1 MEEALSILWTYA
13 RRQPIESNGKTIVAT
28 ISQSIAAIRIIMRL
42 EGWLQKNEERES
54 EGRESEK
61 RKMMSEV
68 PETKPSEN
76 LESGYVEEKNK
87 VYEPFAQPQ
96 LAHAAESLQLVP
108 TNDRACSTSIL
119 TESIT
124 FDRYELQSH
133 ASERATKSASTYLV
147 APSPSERGLGERIS
161 AQKGLG
167 ERISGQRG
175 FGERISAQRDLKER
189 ISAQRGF
196 GERIR
201 LPYHEVLSRFA
212 KVSYTMSKAR
222 KPYHSNLRVQ
232 VAGLSIQTT
241 CNQQKKQR
249 RNAACKVKES
259 KSISPYE
266 YSCAVSHKH
275 SKAAALMLD
284 KNRIRPPCVALII
297 NGINH

>member
-42 EGWLQKNEERES
+42 EGWLQKNEERKS
-54 EGRESEK
+54 EGQ
-61 RKMMSEV
+61 KMMSEARKT
-68 PETKPSEN
+68 EPSEN
-76 LESGYVEEKNK
+76 LEPGYVEEKNG
-87 VYEPFAQPQ
+87 VCEPFVQPQ
-96 LAHAAESLQLVP
+96 LTHAAESLQLVP
-108 TNDRACSTSIL
+108 TKDSACSTSIL

-147 APSPSERGLGERIS
+147 APSPSKRGLG
-161 AQKGLG
+161 
-167 ERISGQRG
+167 
-175 FGERISAQRDLKER
+175 ER

-297 NGINH
+297 NGIIIN

>member
-13 RRQPIESNGKTIVAT
+13 RRQPIENNGKTIVAT

-42 EGWLQKNEERES
+42 EGWLQKS

-61 RKMMSEV
+61 RKMMSEA
-68 PETKPSEN
+68 PKTKPSEN

-96 LAHAAESLQLVP
+96 LAHATESLQPIP
-108 TNDRACSTSIL
+108 TNNSACSASIL
-119 TESIT
+119 TEDIT
-124 FDRYELQSH
+124 FDQYELQAH
-133 ASERATKSASTYLV
+133 ASERASKSASTYLV
-147 APSPSERGLGERIS
+147 ASSPSERGLGERIS
-161 AQKGLG
+161 AQRDLKG
-167 ERISGQRG
+167 
-175 FGERISAQRDLKER
+175 RISAQKGL
-189 ISAQRGF
+189 

-201 LPYHEVLSRFA
+201 LPYHEVLSWFA

-275 SKAAALMLD
+275 SKAVALMLD

>member
-42 EGWLQKNEERES
+42 EGWLQKS
-54 EGRESEK
+54 EGRKSEE
-61 RKMMSEV
+61 RKIISKERKT
-68 PETKPSEN
+68 EPSEN
-76 LESGYVEEKNK
+76 LELGYVEEKNG
-87 VYEPFAQPQ
+87 VCEPFVQPQ
-96 LAHAAESLQLVP
+96 LTHAAESLQLVP
-108 TNDRACSTSIL
+108 TKDSACSTSIL
-119 TESIT
+119 TEDIA
-124 FDRYELQSH
+124 FDQYELQAH
-133 ASERATKSASTYLV
+133 ASEGTTKSASTYLV
-147 APSPSERGLGERIS
+147 APSPSKRRL
-161 AQKGLG
+161 
-167 ERISGQRG
+167 
-175 FGERISAQRDLKER
+175 GERISAQRDLKER
-189 ISAQRGF
+189 ISAQRGLR
-196 GERIR
+196 ERIR

-249 RNAACKVKES
+249 RNAACKVKER
-259 KSISPYE
+259 KSISPYD

-297 NGINH
+297 NGIIIN

>member
-42 EGWLQKNEERES
+42 EGWPQKS
-54 EGRESEK
+54 EGREREE
-61 RKMMSEV
+61 RKMISKERK
-68 PETKPSEN
+68 TKPSEN

-108 TNDRACSTSIL
+108 TNDSACSVSIQ
-119 TESIT
+119 TGDIT
-124 FDRYELQSH
+124 FDQYELQAH
-133 ASERATKSASTYLV
+133 ASERASKSASTYLV

-161 AQKGLG
+161 AQRGLG
-167 ERISGQRG
+167 ERISAQKG
-175 FGERISAQRDLKER
+175 FGKRISAQRDLKER
-189 ISAQRGF
+189 ISAQRDLK
-196 GERIR
+196 ERIR

>member
-42 EGWLQKNEERES
+42 EGWLQKNEERKS
-54 EGRESEK
+54 EGQ
-61 RKMMSEV
+61 KMMSEV

-76 LESGYVEEKNK
+76 LELGYMEEKNR
-87 VYEPFAQPQ
+87 VCEPFAQPQ
-96 LAHAAESLQLVP
+96 LAHAAESLQFVP
-108 TNDRACSTSIL
+108 TNDSACSTSIL
-119 TESIT
+119 TEDIT
-124 FDRYELQSH
+124 FDRYELQAH
-133 ASERATKSASTYLV
+133 ASEVATKSASTYL
-147 APSPSERGLGERIS
+147 AASSPSERGLGERIS
-161 AQKGLG
+161 AQRGFG
-167 ERISGQRG
+167 ERISVQRGFEERISAQRG
-175 FGERISAQRDLKER
+175 FGERISAQRDLK
-189 ISAQRGF
+189 
-196 GERIR
+196 ERIR

-266 YSCAVSHKH
+266 YSCVVSHKH

-284 KNRIRPPCVALII
+284 KNRIRPPCITLII

>member
-28 ISQSIAAIRIIMRL
+28 VSQSIAAIRIIMRL
-42 EGWLQKNEERES
+42 EGWLQKS
-54 EGRESEK
+54 EGRESEE
-61 RKMMSEV
+61 RKIISKERK
-68 PETKPSEN
+68 TKPSEN
-76 LESGYVEEKNK
+76 LELGYVEEKNR
-87 VYEPFAQPQ
+87 VCEPFAQPQ
-96 LAHAAESLQLVP
+96 LTHAAESLQLVP

-147 APSPSERGLGERIS
+147 APSPSKRRLGERIS
-161 AQKGLG
+161 AQRGL
-167 ERISGQRG
+167 R
-175 FGERISAQRDLKER
+175 
-189 ISAQRGF
+189 
-196 GERIR
+196 ERIR

-222 KPYHSNLRVQ
+222 KPYHIDLRVQ

-249 RNAACKVKES
+249 RNAACKVEER

-266 YSCAVSHKH
+266 TSCEVGHKH
-275 SKAAALMLD
+275 SKAAALMPD
-284 KNRIRPPCVALII
+284 KNRIRPPCMALII
-297 NGINH
+297 SGINH

>member
-42 EGWLQKNEERES
+42 EGWLQKNE
-54 EGRESEK
+54 GRESEERRMISK
-61 RKMMSEV
+61 ERK
-68 PETKPSEN
+68 TKPSEN
-76 LESGYVEEKNK
+76 LELGYVEEKNR

-96 LAHAAESLQLVP
+96 LAHVNENMQLVP
-108 TNDRACSTSIL
+108 TNDRACSASRWCELVARTPREQL
-119 TESIT
+119 T
-124 FDRYELQSH
+124 
-133 ASERATKSASTYLV
+133 STYTPQPL
-147 APSPSERGLGERIS
+147 S
-161 AQKGLG
+161 
-167 ERISGQRG
+167 
-175 FGERISAQRDLKER
+175 
-189 ISAQRGF
+189 
-196 GERIR
+196 

-266 YSCAVSHKH
+266 NFNMVDRIHNR
-275 SKAAALMLD
+275 
-284 KNRIRPPCVALII
+284 NRIRPPCITLII

>member
-167 ERISGQRG
+167 ERIS
-175 FGERISAQRDLKER
+175 AQRDLKER

-232 VAGLSIQTT
+232 VAGLSIQAT

>member
-42 EGWLQKNEERES
+42 EGWLQKNEERKS

-61 RKMMSEV
+61 RKMMSEE
-68 PETKPSEN
+68 PKTKPSEN
-76 LESGYVEEKNK
+76 LEHGYVEEKNK

-96 LAHAAESLQLVP
+96 LAHAAERLQPVP
-108 TNDRACSTSIL
+108 TNDSACSASIL
-119 TESIT
+119 MEDIT
-124 FDRYELQSH
+124 FDQYELQAH
-133 ASERATKSASTYLV
+133 TSEGATKSASTYLV

-161 AQKGLG
+161 AQ
-167 ERISGQRG
+167 RG
-175 FGERISAQRDLKER
+175 FEER
-189 ISAQRGF
+189 ISAQRGLKKRISAQRGF
-196 GERIR
+196 VERIR

-275 SKAAALMLD
+275 SKAAALMPD
-284 KNRIRPPCVALII
+284 KNRIRPPCMALII

>member
-42 EGWLQKNEERES
+42 EGWLQKNEGRKS
-54 EGRESEK
+54 EE
-61 RKMMSEV
+61 RKMISKERK
-68 PETKPSEN
+68 TKPTEN
-76 LESGYVEEKNK
+76 LELGYVEEKNR
-87 VYEPFAQPQ
+87 VCEPFAQPQ
-96 LAHAAESLQLVP
+96 LTHAAESLQLVP
-108 TNDRACSTSIL
+108 TKDSACSTSIL

-167 ERISGQRG
+167 ERIS
-175 FGERISAQRDLKER
+175 
-189 ISAQRGF
+189 AQRGF
-196 GERIR
+196 VERIR

-222 KPYHSNLRVQ
+222 KPYHSNLRGQ

-259 KSISPYE
+259 KSIYPYE
-266 YSCAVSHKH
+266 NFNMVDRIHNR
-275 SKAAALMLD
+275 
-284 KNRIRPPCVALII
+284 NRIRPPCMALII

>member
-108 TNDRACSTSIL
+108 AKDSTCSTSIL
-119 TESIT
+119 TEDIT
-124 FDRYELQSH
+124 FDQYELQAH
-133 ASERATKSASTYLV
+133 ASEGITKSASTYLV
-147 APSPSERGLGERIS
+147 APSPSKRRLGERIS
-161 AQKGLG
+161 AQRGL
-167 ERISGQRG
+167 R
-175 FGERISAQRDLKER
+175 
-189 ISAQRGF
+189 
-196 GERIR
+196 ERIR

-222 KPYHSNLRVQ
+222 KPYHIGLRVQ

-266 YSCAVSHKH
+266 TSCEVGHKH
-275 SKAAALMLD
+275 SKAAALMPD
-284 KNRIRPPCVALII
+284 KNRIRPPCMALII
-297 NGINH
+297 N

>member
-42 EGWLQKNEERES
+42 EGWLQKNE
-54 EGRESEK
+54 GRESEERRMISK
-61 RKMMSEV
+61 ERK
-68 PETKPSEN
+68 TKPSEN
-76 LESGYVEEKNK
+76 LELGYVEEKNR

-96 LAHAAESLQLVP
+96 LANAAESLQLVP
-108 TNDRACSTSIL
+108 TNDRACSASRWCELVARTPREQL
-119 TESIT
+119 T
-124 FDRYELQSH
+124 
-133 ASERATKSASTYLV
+133 STYTPQPL
-147 APSPSERGLGERIS
+147 S
-161 AQKGLG
+161 
-167 ERISGQRG
+167 
-175 FGERISAQRDLKER
+175 
-189 ISAQRGF
+189 
-196 GERIR
+196 

-232 VAGLSIQTT
+232 VVGLNIQTT

-275 SKAAALMLD
+275 SKAAALMPD
-284 KNRIRPPCVALII
+284 KNRIRPPCVVLII

>member
-68 PETKPSEN
+68 PETKPNEN

-96 LAHAAESLQLVP
+96 LAHAAESLQFVP
-108 TNDRACSTSIL
+108 TNDSACSASIR
-119 TESIT
+119 TEDIT
-124 FDRYELQSH
+124 FDQYELQAH
-133 ASERATKSASTYLV
+133 ASEVATKSASTYLV
-147 APSPSERGLGERIS
+147 APSPSERGLE
-161 AQKGLG
+161 
-167 ERISGQRG
+167 
-175 FGERISAQRDLKER
+175 ER

-222 KPYHSNLRVQ
+222 KPYHIGLRVQ

-249 RNAACKVKES
+249 RNAACKVKER

-266 YSCAVSHKH
+266 TSCEVGHKH
-275 SKAAALMLD
+275 SKAAALMPD
-284 KNRIRPPCVALII
+284 KNRIRPPCMALII
-297 NGINH
+297 SGINH

>member
-42 EGWLQKNEERES
+42 EGWLQKNE
-54 EGRESEK
+54 GRKSEK
-61 RKMMSEV
+61 RKMISKERK
-68 PETKPSEN
+68 TKLSEN
-76 LESGYVEEKNK
+76 LELGYVEEKNG
-87 VYEPFAQPQ
+87 VCEPFAQPQ
-96 LAHAAESLQLVP
+96 LTHAAESLQLVP
-108 TNDRACSTSIL
+108 TKDSTCSTSIL
-119 TESIT
+119 TEGIT
-124 FDRYELQSH
+124 FDQYELQAH
-133 ASERATKSASTYLV
+133 ASEGTTKSASTYLV
-147 APSPSERGLGERIS
+147 APSPSKRRL
-161 AQKGLG
+161 
-167 ERISGQRG
+167 
-175 FGERISAQRDLKER
+175 GERISAQRDLKER
-189 ISAQRGF
+189 ISAQRGLR
-196 GERIR
+196 ERIR

-222 KPYHSNLRVQ
+222 KPYHIGLRVQ

>member
-42 EGWLQKNEERES
+42 EGWLQKNEGRKS
-54 EGRESEK
+54 EE
-61 RKMMSEV
+61 RKMISEA
-68 PETKPSEN
+68 PKIKPSEN
-76 LESGYVEEKNK
+76 LELGYVEEKNG
-87 VYEPFAQPQ
+87 VCEPFAQPQ
-96 LAHAAESLQLVP
+96 LTHAAESLQLAP
-108 TNDRACSTSIL
+108 TNDSACSTSIL
-119 TESIT
+119 TEDIT
-124 FDRYELQSH
+124 FDQYELQAH
-133 ASERATKSASTYLV
+133 ASEEITKSASTYLV
-147 APSPSERGLGERIS
+147 APSPSKRGLR
-161 AQKGLG
+161 
-167 ERISGQRG
+167 
-175 FGERISAQRDLKER
+175 ERISAQRDLKER
-189 ISAQRGF
+189 ISVQRGLR
-196 GERIR
+196 ERIR

-232 VAGLSIQTT
+232 VAGLSIQAT

-297 NGINH
+297 NGIKSLISDINH

>member
-42 EGWLQKNEERES
+42 EGWLQKNE
-54 EGRESEK
+54 GRESEERRMISK
-61 RKMMSEV
+61 ERK
-68 PETKPSEN
+68 TKPSEN
-76 LESGYVEEKNK
+76 LELGYVEEKNR
-87 VYEPFAQPQ
+87 VCEPFAQPQ
-96 LAHAAESLQLVP
+96 LTHAAESLQLVP
-108 TNDRACSTSIL
+108 TKDSTCSTSIL
-119 TESIT
+119 TEDIT
-124 FDRYELQSH
+124 FDQYELQAH
-133 ASERATKSASTYLV
+133 ASEGITKSASTYLV
-147 APSPSERGLGERIS
+147 APSPSKRRLGERIS
-161 AQKGLG
+161 AQRGL
-167 ERISGQRG
+167 R
-175 FGERISAQRDLKER
+175 
-189 ISAQRGF
+189 
-196 GERIR
+196 ERIR

-249 RNAACKVKES
+249 RNAACKVKER

-266 YSCAVSHKH
+266 TSCVVGHKH
-275 SKAAALMLD
+275 SKAAALMSD

>member
-161 AQKGLG
+161 AQ
-167 ERISGQRG
+167 
-175 FGERISAQRDLKER
+175 RDLKER
-189 ISAQRGF
+189 ISVQRRLR
-196 GERIR
+196 ERIR

-232 VAGLSIQTT
+232 VAGLSIQAT

-284 KNRIRPPCVALII
+284 KKRIRPPCVALII
-297 NGINH
+297 NGIKSLISDINH

>member
-42 EGWLQKNEERES
+42 EGWLQKS
-54 EGRESEK
+54 EGQKMISEA
-61 RKMMSEV
+61 RK
-68 PETKPSEN
+68 TKPSKN
-76 LESGYVEEKNK
+76 LELGYVEERNK

-96 LAHAAESLQLVP
+96 LAHAAESLQP
-108 TNDRACSTSIL
+108 ISTNNSVSIL
-119 TESIT
+119 TEDIT
-124 FDRYELQSH
+124 FDRYELQAH
-133 ASERATKSASTYLV
+133 VSEGTTKSASTYLV

-161 AQKGLG
+161 AQ
-167 ERISGQRG
+167 
-175 FGERISAQRDLKER
+175 RDLKDR

-212 KVSYTMSKAR
+212 KVSYTMSKAC

-275 SKAAALMLD
+275 SKAVALMPD
-284 KNRIRPPCVALII
+284 KNRIRPPCMALII
-297 NGINH
+297 NGINHYH

>member
-42 EGWLQKNEERES
+42 EGWVQKNEEQKS
-54 EGRESEK
+54 EE
-61 RKMMSEV
+61 RKMMSEA
-68 PETKPSEN
+68 PKTKPSEN

-96 LAHAAESLQLVP
+96 LAHAAERLQFVP
-108 TNDRACSTSIL
+108 TNDSACSASIL
-119 TESIT
+119 MEDIT
-124 FDRYELQSH
+124 FDQYELQAH
-133 ASERATKSASTYLV
+133 TSEGATKSASTYLV
-147 APSPSERGLGERIS
+147 APSPSERGL
-161 AQKGLG
+161 
-167 ERISGQRG
+167 
-175 FGERISAQRDLKER
+175 
-189 ISAQRGF
+189 

-232 VAGLSIQTT
+232 VAGLSIQAT

-284 KNRIRPPCVALII
+284 KKRIRPPCVALII

>member
-42 EGWLQKNEERES
+42 EAWLQKS
-54 EGRESEK
+54 EGRKTEERRMISEA
-61 RKMMSEV
+61 RK
-68 PETKPSEN
+68 TKPSEN
-76 LESGYVEEKNK
+76 LEPGYEEEKNG
-87 VYEPFAQPQ
+87 VCEPFAQPQ
-96 LAHAAESLQLVP
+96 LTHAAESLQLAP
-108 TNDRACSTSIL
+108 TNDSACSTSIL
-119 TESIT
+119 TEDIT
-124 FDRYELQSH
+124 FDQYELQAH
-133 ASERATKSASTYLV
+133 ASEGTTKSASTYLV
-147 APSPSERGLGERIS
+147 APSPSKRRLGERIS
-161 AQKGLG
+161 AH
-167 ERISGQRG
+167 
-175 FGERISAQRDLKER
+175 RDLKER
-189 ISAQRGF
+189 ISVQRGLR
-196 GERIR
+196 ERIR

-249 RNAACKVKES
+249 RNAACKVKEN

>member
-68 PETKPSEN
+68 PETKPSKN

-175 FGERISAQRDLKER
+175 FGERI
-189 ISAQRGF
+189 
-196 GERIR
+196 R

-232 VAGLSIQTT
+232 VAGLSIQAT

>member
-42 EGWLQKNEERES
+42 EGWLRKN
-54 EGRESEK
+54 EGRESEERRMISK
-61 RKMMSEV
+61 ERK
-68 PETKPSEN
+68 TKPSEN
-76 LESGYVEEKNK
+76 LELGYVEEKNR
-87 VYEPFAQPQ
+87 VYEPFAQSQ

-108 TNDRACSTSIL
+108 TNDSACSASIL
-119 TESIT
+119 TENIT

-222 KPYHSNLRVQ
+222 KPYHNNLRVQ

-275 SKAAALMLD
+275 SKAAALMPD
-284 KNRIRPPCVALII
+284 KNRIRPPCMALII
-297 NGINH
+297 NGIIIN

>member
-42 EGWLQKNEERES
+42 EGWLQKS
-54 EGRESEK
+54 EGRESEE
-61 RKMMSEV
+61 RKMISKERK
-68 PETKPSEN
+68 TKPSEN
-76 LESGYVEEKNK
+76 LESGYVEEKNR
-87 VYEPFAQPQ
+87 VCEPFAQPQ
-96 LAHAAESLQLVP
+96 LIHAAESLQLVP
-108 TNDRACSTSIL
+108 TNDSACSTSIL
-119 TESIT
+119 TEDIT
-124 FDRYELQSH
+124 FDQYELQAH
-133 ASERATKSASTYLV
+133 VSEGTTKSASTYLV

-161 AQKGLG
+161 AQRDLKD
-167 ERISGQRG
+167 
-175 FGERISAQRDLKER
+175 RISAH
-189 ISAQRGF
+189 RGL
-196 GERIR
+196 GNRIR

-222 KPYHSNLRVQ
+222 KPYHIGLRVQ
-232 VAGLSIQTT
+232 VADLSIQTT

-275 SKAAALMLD
+275 SKAAALMPD
-284 KNRIRPPCVALII
+284 KNRIRPPCMALII
-297 NGINH
+297 SGINH